1 MSPVSL
7 SLMLL
12 FALQISQS
20 QSVLVPAGFAC
31 TKDKPRSSIAIY
43 SIPPAAGFV
52 RVDLIHILCGQ
63 IRGNHASGFH
73 ARPGNI
79 DPPSA
84 STVGPETIQIKAPVS
99 SNDIAVYQNPRVYD
113 KSTNKFVVKNTIS
126 GIWPT
131 SMTMEKIVKAITYL
145 ARDCG

>member
-20 QSVLVPAGFAC
+20 HALIPAGFSC
-31 TKDKPRSSIAIY
+31 TNDRPRSNVAIY

-63 IRGNHASGFH
+63 IHGKSVSGFH
-73 ARPGNI
+73 ARPGNV

-84 STVGPETIQIKAPVS
+84 STVGANEIKPPANP
-99 SNDIAVYQNPRVYD
+99 NDFAVYKRPRVYD
-113 KSTNKFVVKNTIS
+113 NTINDYRRKKSIS

-131 SMTMEKIVKAITYL
+131 SMTMENIVKAITFL